1 MYLSRLILNPRSRQV
16 RNELADPYEMH
27 RTVSHAFP
35 NGEFGKERG
44 EENATNILFR
54 VDLHPRTRIP
64 TLLVQS
70 RQKPDWSFLL
80 NSGIGQLAVQNHG
93 SKLPD
98 SKVKNYLL
106 GENEL
111 PLDVENP
118 AVKELNLRLQ
128 DGQVLAFRLRAN
140 PTKRLKEN
148 AKRIGLL
155 REEDQYAW
163 IQKKFET
170 AGAALIN
177 VNIVNEQFTCG
188 KLFKEMEKTKRLN
201 FLSVQFDGILQV
213 KDKDALTSS
222 IFTGF
227 GSAKGLGFGLLSLAR
242 AQ

>member
-27 RTVSHAFP
+27 RTVSRAFP
-35 NGEFGKERG
+35 NGEFGKERS
-44 EENATNILFR
+44 EKNATNILFR

-70 RQKPDWSFLL
+70 RQKPEWNFL
-80 NSGIGQLAVQNHG
+80 AE
-93 SKLPD
+93 KKD
-98 SKVKNYLL
+98 YLL

-118 AVKELNLRLQ
+118 AVKEMNLQLHE
-128 DGQVLAFRLRAN
+128 GQVLAFRLRAN
-140 PTKRLKEN
+140 PTVKKDREGRKQG
-148 AKRIGLL
+148 RRVGLV
-155 REEDQYAW
+155 REEDQRKW
-163 IQKKFET
+163 LVRKLES
-170 AGAALIN
+170 AGAAL
-177 VNIVNEQFTCG
+177 VSVSIVNEQFTRG
-188 KLFKEMEKTKRLN
+188 KLFVEKERASRLN
-201 FLSVQFDGILQV
+201 FLSVQFDGVLQV
-213 KDKDALTSS
+213 KDKDKLTNG

>member
-27 RTVSHAFP
+27 CTVCKALPDANYKDNEPS
-35 NGEFGKERG
+35 G
-44 EENATNILFR
+44 ILFR
-54 VDLHPRTRIP
+54 VDLYPRTRIP

-80 NSGIGQLAVQNHG
+80 AER
-93 SKLPD
+93 KD
-98 SKVKNYLL
+98 YLL

-118 AVKELNLRLQ
+118 AIKEMNLQLT

-140 PTKRLKEN
+140 PTVKKTEVKEN
-148 AKRIGLL
+148 GEKHKRRLGIL
-155 REEDQYAW
+155 EEDKQREW
-163 IQKKFET
+163 LEGKFKT
-170 AGAALIN
+170 AGAGLVS
-177 VNIVNEQFTCG
+177 VNIVNERFTHG
-188 KLFKEMEKTKRLN
+188 KLFKEKEKALRLN
-201 FLSVQFDGILQV
+201 FLSVQFDGVLQV
-213 KDKDALTSS
+213 KDKDKLTST

-242 AQ
+242 AG

>member
-27 RTVSHAFP
+27 RTVSRAFP
-35 NGEFGKERG
+35 NGEFGKERS
-44 EENATNILFR
+44 EENTTNILFR
-54 VDLHPRTRIP
+54 VDMHPRTRIP

-80 NSGIGQLAVQNHG
+80 AERR
-93 SKLPD
+93 D
-98 SKVKNYLL
+98 YLL

-118 AVKELNLRLQ
+118 AVKEMNLQLRE
-128 DGQVLAFRLRAN
+128 GQVLAFRLRAN

-155 REEDQYAW
+155 REDDQHAW
-163 IQKKFET
+163 IQRKLEI
-170 AGAALIN
+170 AGAGLVS
-177 VNIVNEQFTCG
+177 VNIINEQFTRG
-188 KLFKEMEKTKRLN
+188 KLFKEKEKALRLN
-201 FLSVQFDGILQV
+201 FLSVQFDGVLQV
-213 KDKDALTSS
+213 QDPNNLVNS

-242 AQ
+242 VG

>member
-16 RNELADPYEMH
+16 RNELADPWEMH
-27 RTVSHAFP
+27 RTVCTALPDANYKDNESS
-35 NGEFGKERG
+35 G
-44 EENATNILFR
+44 ILFR

-70 RQKPDWSFLL
+70 RQKPDWSFLTKTSEFL
-80 NSGIGQLAVQNHG
+80 ENSEV
-93 SKLPD
+93 SEPRF
-98 SKVKNYLL
+98 KNYLL

-118 AVKELNLRLQ
+118 AVKEMNLQLR

-140 PTKRLKEN
+140 PTVKKDREGK
-148 AKRIGLL
+148 KQGRRVGLIH
-155 REEDQYAW
+155 EEDQHKWLAR
-163 IQKKFET
+163 KLES
-170 AGAALIN
+170 AGAALVN
-177 VNIVNEQFTCG
+177 VNIVNEQFTRG
-188 KLFKEMEKTKRLN
+188 KLFKEKEKAQRLN

-213 KDKDALTSS
+213 KDPNTLVNS

-242 AQ
+242 AG